1 MSYSRRQLEALG
13 EPFGDSAT
21 QKKLGG
27 GYICGFGGGGGSP
40 PPPQPDKTTVV
51 QSNIPDWAVPYATKV
66 LGKSEA
72 LTESPYQQYK
82 DPRIAGFTP
91 QQTAAFSGIAGMTP
105 APQLGTATGMA
116 GLAGLSGLDAGG
128 RYAAGATS
136 PTATA
141 AYMSPYMQ
149 NVVDYQ
155 KSQAILDYGRALPG
169 MNAQAV
175 GQGAYGGTRQALV
188 TGEAQRN
195 LQNQLAGIQATGSQQ
210 AFDAARQA
218 QQFGANIGLQGGQ
231 LAGQQAATLG
241 QIGQQQYAQNMGIN
255 QAQQQAG
262 AQQQALAQ
270 QNLSQQ
276 YQDFLNMQNY
286 PYKQLGF
293 MSDIMRGTPTSGGA
307 QSIYNAPPST
317 LSQTSGLLGG
327 LGSLAG
333 AFMRPGG

>member
-27 GYICGFGGGGGSP
+27 GYICGFGGGGSSAP
-40 PPPQPDKTTVV
+40 SQPTSTSTTT
-51 QSNIPDWAVPYATKV
+51 STIPDWAVPYATRN
-66 LGKSEA
+66 LGQAEA
-72 LTESPYQQYK
+72 LTDINKNPYQIYK
-82 DPRIAGFTP
+82 GDRTAGFTP
-91 QQTAAFSGIAGMTP
+91 QQTAAFSGIAGMTA

-195 LQNQLAGIQATGSQQ
+195 LYDRLAGIQATGSQQ
-210 AFDAARQA
+210 AFDNARQ
-218 QQFGANIGLQGGQ
+218 QMQFGANLGLTGDQ

-241 QIGQQQYAQNMGIN
+241 QLGQQQFTQGMGITDAKLRAGAMEQDLAQRGLTEKYQDF
-255 QAQQQAG
+255 QAQQQ
-262 AQQQALAQ
+262 
-270 QNLSQQ
+270 N
-276 YQDFLNMQNY
+276 
-286 PYKQLGF
+286 PYTQLGY
-293 MSDIMRGTPTSGGA
+293 MSNILRGVPVGGSTT
-307 QSIYNAPPST
+307 QVYQAPPST
-317 LSQTSGLLGG
+317 LAQLSGLG
-327 LGSLAG
+327 LGAYSLG
-333 AFMRPGG
+333 KLG